1 MMTDIEKLNN
11 LKLLTTDVKCNDE
24 KLNLYLSMAEQ
35 KILARCYPMADTTT
49 TLPDGSLRYKMPSRY
64 DHLQI
69 ELASRYV
76 FRQGFEGQTSSNESG
91 ILRVYGS
98 PNDEDLL
105 MEVMQQIVVR

>member
-1 MMTDIEKLNN
+1 MMSDMEKLNN
-11 LKLLTTDVKCNDE
+11 LKLLTSDVKCSDE
-24 KLNLYLSMAEQ
+24 KLYLYLDMAKS
-35 KILARCYPMADTTT
+35 KILERCYPAADLTA
-49 TLPDGSLRYKMPSRY
+49 LRPDGSPRFTMPARY
-64 DHLQI
+64 DHLQV

-105 MEVMQQIVVR
+105 KEVMQRIVTR